1 MGYFA
6 QAAIFL
12 IDLIFGL
19 YLLAVL
25 LRFLLQRVGAD
36 FYNPISQMLY
46 TITNPL
52 LQPLRRL
59 VPGYG
64 GIDWAA
70 ILLLFLVQG
79 AELCLIAFLGAGHV
93 PAFPGLIVLILAQL
107 LSLTIYVHIFLII
120 IQVIISWINPG
131 AYNPITGLMSQLTEP
146 LLQPARRVIPPSG
159 GFDWSALV
167 VLVCLQLALI
177 LVVSPLQDLGYQL
190 SNYSVRLL

>member
-25 LRFLLQRVGAD
+25 LRFLLQRAGAD
-36 FYNPISQMLY
+36 FYNPVSQMLY
-46 TITNPL
+46 TITNPA

-70 ILLLFLVQG
+70 ILLLFLIKG
-79 AELCLIAFLGAGHV
+79 AELCLIAFLGGGQI
-93 PAFPGLIVLILAQL
+93 PAFPGLLVLIFAQL
-107 LSLTIYVHIFLII
+107 LSLVIYVHIFLL
-120 IQVIISWINPG
+120 SFK
-131 AYNPITGLMSQLTEP
+131 S
-146 LLQPARRVIPPSG
+146 S
-159 GFDWSALV
+159 
-167 VLVCLQLALI
+167 LA
-177 LVVSPLQDLGYQL
+177 G
-190 SNYSVRLL
+190 